1 MRTIALM
8 PPTRTR
14 ACLTAA
20 VLFGL
25 LSVTDL
31 LLTGWLLQRPEQ
43 SVYEANPLASG
54 VLALWGWP
62 GMVALKLAAVLLA
75 CGLGVFLFRRRPR
88 AGLGVFVFGCVITG
102 AVVLWS
108 GCLALALETDPSN
121 ACSAEDR
128 LLREE
133 TEAIWKKRATLA
145 EYQRCIGRIADDLIG
160 ARCGLKEATERL
172 AATERGQ
179 ERGWLLA
186 LRDLYLTESDLEC
199 LAINVARQTVWMLGD
214 RQADPAQVYEVSDR
228 LAAEFQALFGRVL
241 PLSDSPPGVP
251 TEATETTETVLIE
264 TVP

>member
-1 MRTIALM
+1 MGTSAAIQ
-8 PPTRTR
+8 PTRAR

-62 GMVALKLAAVLLA
+62 GMVALKLAAVLVA
-75 CGLGVFLFRRRPR
+75 CGVGVFLYQRRPR

-108 GCLALALETDPSN
+108 GCLALALETDPDGLS
-121 ACSAEDR
+121 SSEDR
-128 LLREE
+128 RLREE
-133 TEAIWKKRATLA
+133 TEAIGRKQATLA

-160 ARCGLKEATERL
+160 ARCGLKEAIDRL
-172 AATERGQ
+172 GATEQGQ
-179 ERGWLLA
+179 DRAWLRTV
-186 LRDLYLTESDLEC
+186 RDFYRNESDLEC
-199 LAINVARQTVWMLGD
+199 LAIHVARKTVGMLAD
-214 RQADPAQVYEVSDR
+214 READSFQVCEVSDR

-241 PLSDSPPGVP
+241 PLSDSPPRVI
-251 TEATETTETVLIE
+251 TEVTETVTIE